1 MRRTFPLM
9 LSLPFL
15 ATALVAGSVSAQEST
30 TRGFHLGLHASGA
43 SLQVQDGDRSNAGGG
58 GVVIGYGINRR
69 ILLFLQADGA
79 TFDVRDTDIEGEWT
93 MAHVDLGVRYHFA
106 SSLRSW
112 VPYLQAAFS
121 GRTVNVDNAVV
132 NQMPAAD
139 GSMLGGAFSVGGGL
153 MVYFKETLALDLQL
167 IWSNGKF
174 TEFKVGN
181 LTESV
186 PGVDARSSRFNIG
199 VSWWL

>member
-1 MRRTFPLM
+1 M

-15 ATALVAGSVSAQEST
+15 AAALVPGSGSAQEST
-30 TRGFHLGLHASGA
+30 TRGFNVGLHASGA
-43 SLQVQDGDRSNAGGG
+43 SLRVQDDDRRNAGGG

-79 TFDVRDTDIEGEWT
+79 EFDVQSADVEGKYKMW
-93 MAHVDLGVRYHFA
+93 HGDLGVRFHFA

-121 GRTVNVDNAVV
+121 ARRASVSNAVV

-186 PGVDARSSRFNIG
+186 PGVDAQSSRFNIG
-199 VSWWL
+199 VSWWP